1 MKEEYALGIS
11 ELEHNSIKPGRGHSE
26 LVEKATSSGTFM
38 TPSGMRPSLLWL
50 LQRYD
55 HEA

>member
-11 ELEHNSIKPGRGHSE
+11 ELEHISTKPGRGHSE
-26 LVEKATSSGTFM
+26 VVEKATSSGTFM
-38 TPSGMRPSLLWL
+38 TPSGVRPSLLWL
-50 LQRYD
+50 LQGHD